1 LRVDNFEYSNALR
14 KAFLQSIEVLGD
26 SGSGALIR
34 SLARYDID
42 IDSYNLSI
50 DDLRLGLT
58 EIIGQ
63 GSADL
68 VMQLVFSKLDRMLN
82 AQTSERRI

>member
-1 LRVDNFEYSNALR
+1 MHVDNIEYSFALR

-26 SGSGALIR
+26 SGRSALIQ
-34 SLARYDID
+34 SLTRYQID
-42 IDSYNLSI
+42 IDSPNLSI

-68 VMQLVFSKLDRMLN
+68 IMQLIFSKLDRMLN
-82 AQTSERRI
+82 TQTEA